1 MLVCARMFHKA
12 IKFLP
17 VAEQKNTM
25 GLLQYLDL
33 LKAIRCMSPTGLIAS
48 ASTNW
53 KVKLPAEFGDWPT
66 KMTAEKRRD

>member
-1 MLVCARMFHKA
+1 MFHKA

-33 LKAIRCMSPTGLIAS
+33 LKAIRCMSPTSLIAS

-53 KVKLPAEFGDWPT
+53 KEVASRV
-66 KMTAEKRRD
+66 RRLAN